1 MSQLPGPNDPARRRK
16 LNLPPTTEL
25 KPGWELEIVPVP
37 GLLKDDPAARL
48 ATIFVVA
55 PPFVLGCETVN
66 RPSAEPAE
74 LGEAM
79 AREVLAAVEN
89 SGVTP
94 THVSIRHS
102 TLVEPIAKALIPH
115 GIRVM
120 LEDELPGVADVI
132 QSMLAHVFGAIV
144 PLHLLRSQPE
154 TWAGWGIPRE
164 RVAQMFHAAAAFHR
178 AAPWSRSTDEMPI
191 LVSRSGGHEWTA
203 VILGAAGNQTGM
215 TFYHDPADLER
226 MTTRDGSAPATGFTG
241 MRSEILALLFNTRAE
256 IPRPMRQEI
265 KLGRW
270 DIAGPSAYPTLLVM
284 NTPGGGI
291 RQQHFEDLL
300 AALVSV
306 PRFIAAHAPVFA
318 GELPDDSEI
327 VWTDPETGVTCRI
340 ELEDQFYQ
348 EFSGLP

>member
-1 MSQLPGPNDPARRRK
+1 MDTRRRK
-16 LNLPPTTEL
+16 LNLPPTAEL
-25 KPGWELEIVPVP
+25 KRGWELEIAPVP

-74 LGEAM
+74 LAEIM

-89 SGVTP
+89 AGVTP

-102 TLVEPIAKALIPH
+102 TLVEPMAKALTPR

-120 LEDELPGVADVI
+120 LEDALPGVADVI

-144 PLHLLRSQPE
+144 PLELLRSQPE

-164 RVAQMFHAAAAFHR
+164 RVTQMFHAAAAFHR
-178 AAPWSRSTDEMPI
+178 ATPWSVSTNELPI

-226 MTTRDGSAPATGFTG
+226 MTTRDGSAPANGFNG
-241 MRSEILALLFNTRAE
+241 MRSAILALLFNTRAE

-348 EFSGLP
+348 EFSGVP